1 MELKAQITEFLESK
15 EMSKTEAESGEIG
28 PMVNDIPLLVIERA
42 HGRVLYPL
50 VYIVPKRLEQINS
63 YITSVTIMAR
73 DLKHFIVT
81 ACYSFDCHQTTK
93 E

>member
-1 MELKAQITEFLESK
+1 MELKAQITEFLEKSK

-50 VYIVPKRLEQINS
+50 VYIVPKRLRTNQ
-63 YITSVTIMAR
+63 
-73 DLKHFIVT
+73 FI
-81 ACYSFDCHQTTK
+81 YNKCHDHGTRFKTFHSDRLL
-93 E
+93 